1 MNNTYC
7 NQSGFQ
13 PPMVSMIPRGTH
25 KVQFNI
31 QSTFQVILW
40 PFVSSGVSVNG
51 RRIGSLRTHCHCY
64 TTFLYSKL
72 FSMSSSRRPRFLS
85 ESFEALFSPATAA
98 SGSAQTTPNESLL
111 LGYLRLTMQSLPR
124 SFLHLFI
131 FEIRFQIANVT
142 SPDLARRVSLGK
154 VRFNFNWSICNDVND
169 INCSTNWG
177 GCKKAKRLS

>member
-1 MNNTYC
+1 MGYL
-7 NQSGFQ
+7 
-13 PPMVSMIPRGTH
+13 
-25 KVQFNI
+25 
-31 QSTFQVILW
+31 STDEELGVFEPIAIAIL
-40 PFVSSGVSVNG
+40 PFCTLS
-51 RRIGSLRTHCHCY
+51 
-64 TTFLYSKL
+64 
-72 FSMSSSRRPRFLS
+72 FSPCRVVAGPAFFRSLS

>member
-1 MNNTYC
+1 MTVYYYETAVKDLKSFLLRIRTLNCQWFRFLNLTVKKCFTKKMNNTYC

-13 PPMVSMIPRGTH
+13 PPLVSMIPRGTH

-85 ESFEALFSPATAA
+85 ESFGVFRGSVFSSNRSLRQRSNDSKWEPSARLFTLNYAK
-98 SGSAQTTPNESLL
+98 SAKI
-111 LGYLRLTMQSLPR
+111 LP
-124 SFLHLFI
+124 S
-131 FEIRFQIANVT
+131 
-142 SPDLARRVSLGK
+142 
-154 VRFNFNWSICNDVND
+154 SIHFWN
-169 INCSTNWG
+169 
-177 GCKKAKRLS
+177 